1 MSKGLLPQQFIPNAN
16 SNETESD
23 EEDELPIEKPIRSSK
38 RSFKQITT
46 FYDDV
51 ASKPAVKR
59 KNIGRKIPENV
70 EMQDDLSSAG
80 LSESKV
86 QCPIDY
92 TRLIYNSI
100 WISENAEN
108 CNQTKCDIC
117 MGDDDDEGDE
127 MVLCDGCNVCT
138 HQTCYG
144 REILNTLPQ
153 GSQWFCQ
160 RC

>member
-1 MSKGLLPQQFIPNAN
+1 MLPQQFIPNAN

-70 EMQDDLSSAG
+70 EMQDD
-80 LSESKV
+80 
-86 QCPIDY
+86 
-92 TRLIYNSI
+92 
-100 WISENAEN
+100 
-108 CNQTKCDIC
+108 
-117 MGDDDDEGDE
+117 
-127 MVLCDGCNVCT
+127 
-138 HQTCYG
+138 
-144 REILNTLPQ
+144 
-153 GSQWFCQ
+153 
-160 RC
+160 